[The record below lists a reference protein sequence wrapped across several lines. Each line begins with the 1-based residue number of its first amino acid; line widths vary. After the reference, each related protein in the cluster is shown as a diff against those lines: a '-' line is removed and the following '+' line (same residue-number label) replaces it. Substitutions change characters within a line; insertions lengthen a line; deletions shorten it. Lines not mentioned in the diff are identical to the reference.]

1 MVPEEVG
8 KGVGDAIEDCKEV
21 GFEGAD
27 VTFRDVA
34 AVDIRRD
41 EMEGAVPV
49 FNNGVEVFGTGFVIE
64 DLEVHTV
71 SFGLE
76 ASHDGVV
83 GCEAVA
89 IVARLECR
97 DKDGVG
103 IYVVGEHDVSVAT
116 SGGDG

>member
-8 KGVGDAIEDCKEV
+8 KGVNDTSKDCKEV

-27 VTFRDVA
+27 GTFINVAVVDTRRDKLEIAVTF
-34 AVDIRRD
+34 I
-41 EMEGAVPV
+41 
-49 FNNGVEVFGTGFVIE
+49 NNGVAVFGTGFVVE

-76 ASHDGVV
+76 AIHDRIL
-83 GCEAVA
+83 GCETMA

-103 IYVVGEHDVSVAT
+103 IYVVG
-116 SGGDG
+116 